1 MYAGLDRLGFPGG
14 KMLEPALGSGNFVGL
29 MPREMREK
37 SKLTGIE
44 LDPTTAAIAK
54 HLYPSAT
61 VINKGF
67 QEVSIPHDYFD
78 AAVGNPP
85 FGNQKLYDREHKE
98 LGEFS
103 IHNYF
108 VAKALDKVRPG
119 GVVAVVV
126 SNYFL
131 DANLSTAREHVSKTA
146 NLVGAIRL
154 PNTAFKQNALTEV
167 TTDIVFLQKRTAE
180 QEADLSWVNV
190 GTLPDAETGVPITV
204 NQYYLDRPNMMLGEM
219 ALKGTMYRGNTA
231 ALIAPDGQDLP
242 AALAAA
248 IESLPSGIYRQLEKT
263 RFEVVPAGR
272 DEEKVV
278 IPAHTKVGAYFV
290 TPGGAIAR
298 RLPDLLDEQRHE
310 LVEPKN
316 ERAGERIKGMVDAR
330 LSLRALMAAERTD
343 ATDDELQALRRDL
356 NRVYDRFV
364 KQHGFVSSQVNKQA
378 MGDDPEYP
386 CCMPLKKT
394 LIEASRRK
402 PRARMA

>member
-1 MYAGLDRLGFPGG
+1 
-14 KMLEPALGSGNFVGL
+14 
-29 MPREMREK
+29 MREK

-131 DANLSTAREHVSKTA
+131 DANLSTAREHIAKTA
-146 NLVGAIRL
+146 DLVGAIRL

-167 TTDIVFLQKRTAE
+167 TTDIGFLLCGPLLRE
-180 QEADLSWVNV
+180 HDV
-190 GTLPDAETGVPITV
+190 
-204 NQYYLDRPNMMLGEM
+204 
-219 ALKGTMYRGNTA
+219 
-231 ALIAPDGQDLP
+231 
-242 AALAAA
+242 
-248 IESLPSGIYRQLEKT
+248 
-263 RFEVVPAGR
+263 
-272 DEEKVV
+272 
-278 IPAHTKVGAYFV
+278 
-290 TPGGAIAR
+290 R
-298 RLPDLLDEQRHE
+298 RH
-310 LVEPKN
+310 
-316 ERAGERIKGMVDAR
+316 
-330 LSLRALMAAERTD
+330 LR
-343 ATDDELQALRRDL
+343 
-356 NRVYDRFV
+356 
-364 KQHGFVSSQVNKQA
+364 
-378 MGDDPEYP
+378 
-386 CCMPLKKT
+386 
-394 LIEASRRK
+394 
-402 PRARMA
+402 